1 MATSSRTAH
10 SGNPAQASGSPR
22 TRALRIGV
30 LLGGKIIEERLIRER
45 ADVTIGQ
52 SAKCTFSIPLEEL
65 PRQWPIFGVKDGR
78 YLLNFTSKM
87 DGRLS
92 DGDRVL
98 TLEQAK
104 QSGAV
109 RHEDHWSLPLSSQAR
124 GKIALGELTLLFQFV
139 SAPPIQPRP
148 QLPHSVRGTFADRI
162 DPRLSVIV
170 ASSLAIHFG
179 LMLYAVLV
187 NDPAT
192 GFNLA
197 EVAARDTFADQSYT
211 VQDFQLPEAPKADA
225 DAGAKPAETP
235 KPDKPEAPKPDR
247 RPAGGGADREPSRD
261 ATDAVALQEE
271 SVRYADMLFS
281 DDETNAT
288 GLAGGM
294 ERRKPGSEL
303 KGQLDE
309 VAASGAR
316 TEIGGGAAGRGPR
329 DGGGP
334 RVGTGTGP
342 AVEGPAGPVSASGP
356 DRQERVPT
364 GRISVSDK
372 KSFDDSTLT
381 PDAVLRKIQSAYMS
395 GIKRCQKQVLLRD
408 PTARGKVKLNFTVN
422 ESGRVVSPRANG
434 FDSDLDS
441 CITSLMNNWRFDVPK
456 DTDGEPTDASFE
468 IGLQLVPE

>member
-1 MATSSRTAH
+1 MATTGKSPSS
-10 SGNPAQASGSPR
+10 GPR

-30 LLGGKIIEERLIRER
+30 LLGGKIVEERLIRER
-45 ADVTIGQ
+45 IDVTIGQ

-65 PRQWPIFGVKDGR
+65 PRSWPVFEIKNDR
-78 YLLNFTSKM
+78 YVLNFTAKM

-92 DGDRVL
+92 DGDKVL
-98 TLEQAK
+98 TLEQART
-104 QSGAV
+104 SGATKV
-109 RHEDHWSLPLSSQAR
+109 DDHWSLPLSSAAR

-148 QLPHSVRGTFADRI
+148 QLPHSVRGTFVDRI

-187 NDPAT
+187 NDPET
-192 GFNLA
+192 GTNLA
-197 EVAARDTFADQSYT
+197 EVAAKATFKDETYD
-211 VQDFQLPEAPKADA
+211 VQDFQLPEPPKADTN
-225 DAGAKPAETP
+225 AGAKPAEVAKAEDKPQTP
-235 KPDKPEAPKPDR
+235 KPDRKPAT
-247 RPAGGGADREPSRD
+247 GGTEKGPERD
-261 ATDAVALQEE
+261 AKDAVALQEE

-281 DDETNAT
+281 DDDTSAT

-294 ERRKPGSEL
+294 ERRKPGSTLE
-303 KGQLDE
+303 GQLTE

-316 TEIGGGAAGRGPR
+316 TEIGGGAGDRGTR
-329 DGGGP
+329 GGGDP
-334 RVGTGTGP
+334 RMGTGSGP
-342 AVEGPAGPVSASGP
+342 AVTGPTGPVSATDP
-356 DRQERVPT
+356 TKTEKVPT

-372 KSFDDSTLT
+372 KPFDDSTLT

-408 PTARGKVKLNFTVN
+408 PTARGKVKLGFTVN
-422 ESGRVVSPRANG
+422 ETGKTVSPKASG
-434 FDSDLDS
+434 FDPDLDH
-441 CITSLMNNWRFDVPK
+441 CIETLMGSWRFDIPK
-456 DTDGEPTDASFE
+456 DSDGEPTDASFE